1 LRAASG
7 HVDTGEPLPLEI
19 TGKLLARRRHMAATG
34 MLRQL
39 YFAQLDMALH
49 RTENAGAD
57 PLVVPRRI
65 AARYSL
71 LPPLGEDRFLCSF
84 MHIFSGG
91 YAAGYYSYMW
101 ANVMAADAFG
111 AFEEAG
117 LDDAAAVR
125 RTGQRFRDTVLA
137 RGGSQHAAAVY
148 KDFRGRAPTPDALM
162 RQYGLTHQ

>member
-1 LRAASG
+1 
-7 HVDTGEPLPLEI
+7 
-19 TGKLLARRRHMAATG
+19 
-34 MLRQL
+34 
-39 YFAQLDMALH
+39 
-49 RTENAGAD
+49 
-57 PLVVPRRI
+57 
-65 AARYSL
+65 
-71 LPPLGEDRFLCSF
+71 
-84 MHIFSGG
+84 
-91 YAAGYYSYMW
+91 MW
-101 ANVMAADAFG
+101 AEVLSADAYG